1 MLLRLLPWFLFRR
14 GHVMLLLHHLRINL
28 ASPLV
33 DHPIISTIAYPRRIA
48 SSRSEQSEGG
58 GPSKVCPTFNMGRHA
73 S

>member
-33 DHPIISTIAYPRRIA
+33 DHPIISTICVSSTHRIVQIVQIRA
-48 SSRSEQSEGG
+48 E
-58 GPSKVCPTFNMGRHA
+58 
-73 S
+73 